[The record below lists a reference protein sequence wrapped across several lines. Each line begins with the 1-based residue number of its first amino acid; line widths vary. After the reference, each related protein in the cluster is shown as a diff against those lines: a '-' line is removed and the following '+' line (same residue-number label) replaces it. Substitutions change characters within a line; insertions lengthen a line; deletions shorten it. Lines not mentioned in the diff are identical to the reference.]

1 MFVLK
6 IFKLLVILFLILVIL
21 FVLYGLK
28 NLTTF
33 WNGYLSVKREEEAGN
48 INRQILLRNQ
58 KFICG
63 NLMKLIS
70 LGSLNLS
77 LVVEDSVW
85 FLLRA
90 MLDYSVLHAGNLYM
104 SLPKFANTFE
114 NSIYHWKG
122 LTLAHQDVFDEFFN
136 SFTYQNRKV
145 RGSKGI
151 RKIWLE
157 IYLQIKQ
164 TQNKARVN
172 ARGVAQSRVHFKKI
186 FEL

>member
-1 MFVLK
+1 M
-6 IFKLLVILFLILVIL
+6 IFIARHTG
-21 FVLYGLK
+21 LY
-28 NLTTF
+28 
-33 WNGYLSVKREEEAGN
+33 A
-48 INRQILLRNQ
+48 
-58 KFICG
+58 
-63 NLMKLIS
+63 
-70 LGSLNLS
+70 
-77 LVVEDSVW
+77 
-85 FLLRA
+85 
-90 MLDYSVLHAGNLYM
+90 LHAGNVYRNTYLIEKKKKTNLYM

-164 TQNKARVN
+164 TQNKSRVN
-172 ARGVAQSRVHFKKI
+172 ARGAAQSRVHFKKI